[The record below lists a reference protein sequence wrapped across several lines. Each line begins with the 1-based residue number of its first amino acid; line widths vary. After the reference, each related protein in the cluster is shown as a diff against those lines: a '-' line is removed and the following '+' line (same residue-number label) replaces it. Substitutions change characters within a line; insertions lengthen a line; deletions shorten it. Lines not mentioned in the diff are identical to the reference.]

1 VIWASSPKQL
11 AIDLRRRAKDFPDS
25 SEDHKLA
32 IATAK
37 YLEQLAA
44 KTDEL
49 PPYPGRR
56 MTGDELGP
64 YLKFLEEKGV
74 PLTPEQKAD
83 LGIDS
88 DDE

>member
-1 VIWASSPKQL
+1 MDASSPKQL

-32 IATAK
+32 IKTAE

-49 PPYPGRR
+49 LPYPGRT
-56 MTGDELGP
+56 MTGDEMAP
-64 YLKFLEEKGV
+64 YLKLLEEKGV
-74 PLTPEQKAD
+74 PLTPDEKGD